1 MTNSNYKI
9 KSKAKG
15 KQLLNYNEMITCDSY
30 ALNVSDNELSL
41 SNIKENYIKIWAE
54 FANPYIKNTDYS
66 SGKLSDKEY
75 GEIFDILV
83 PIYRKQWNNTRVA
96 HKGLDTVDLDKLLEK
111 GEFSEITACTAS
123 KGVAEGYGDAII
135 TFPKDSV
142 KIGTPGQF
150 PYTKPRPTDDS
161 NGFTHHQLGLAEGRI
176 PAGQKLPK
184 KMNIH
189 FRGKKSADDP
199 HKFEPFSA
207 YEKKKIKKKYSK
219 YEKFTISF
227 S

>member
-30 ALNVSDNELSL
+30 ALNVSDNELNPL
-41 SNIKENYIKIWAE
+41 NIKENYEKTWIE

-75 GEIFDILV
+75 GEIFDILI

-96 HKGLDTVDLDKLLEK
+96 HKGLDIINLDKLLEK

-123 KGVAEGYGDAII
+123 KSVAEDYGDIII

-142 KIGTPGQF
+142 NIGTPGLF
-150 PYTKPRPTDDS
+150 PYKKPRLTDDS

-189 FRGKKSADDP
+189 FRGKKSADGP

-207 YEKKKIKKKYSK
+207 HIKKNLKKRYSK
-219 YEKFTISF
+219 YKQYTITF